1 MADTRVKV
9 EFDTQELAVLRAA
22 FSRLPKNI
30 SARYLG
36 AALRSASRPAL
47 TKLRQL
53 TPRGPTG
60 NLKRS
65 IATKVKRYKS
75 GNAVSLVGYQ
85 AATGAGQKARGFH
98 QGFVEFGTK
107 RRTAKGR
114 YASTYWSKTVDRQG
128 KFQVL
133 TTKRGK
139 NAGKIRT
146 KPFPKSFFKVAKRG
160 QKVELGKMPVGGK
173 RGVAPIKTA
182 WARSLPEVRKTLELQ
197 MAVRLENALKDL
209 ATGVKGRGFG
219 RGRK

>member
-47 TKLRQL
+47 AKLRQL

-128 KFQVL
+128 K
-133 TTKRGK
+133 

-173 RGVAPIKTA
+173 RGIAPVKTA

-209 ATGVKGRGFG
+209 ATGVKSRGFG
-219 RGRK
+219 RGRR